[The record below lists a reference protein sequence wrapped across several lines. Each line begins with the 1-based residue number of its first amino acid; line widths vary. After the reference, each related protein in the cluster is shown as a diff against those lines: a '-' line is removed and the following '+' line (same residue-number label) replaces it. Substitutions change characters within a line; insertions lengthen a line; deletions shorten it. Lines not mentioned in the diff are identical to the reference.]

1 MPGKFGVLEIQW
13 VCLYFEFL
21 FKVQLILVSHHF
33 LLIKYLFF
41 ILPPLLVVL
50 NCKIIIIHC
59 KIREKASEDLQKKI
73 FAIYS

>member
-21 FKVQLILVSHHF
+21 FKVQLILISHHF

-50 NCKIIIIHC
+50 NCKIHT
-59 KIREKASEDLQKKI
+59 L
-73 FAIYS
+73 